1 LVCGN
6 DGESNILYFNE
17 GGLFAT
23 LPAWSS
29 GQTNSTRGV
38 ALGDVDADGDLDL
51 ICGNGPIFGQSNTLY
66 FNEGGLF
73 ATLPAWSS
81 GPTDRTR
88 GVVLGDVDAD
98 GDVDLVCGNAGR
110 STLYRNER
118 NPVLKGDPAAPQN
131 HLPNN
136 SAFATA
142 VSFAHADTNL
152 YRVSA
157 RLFDVESDP
166 VWIVAEYQFDGA
178 PQWFPAVLDNQPSGI
193 GPLPTSP
200 DGVAHTIHWDVS
212 TVPFDSRDVILRL
225 RVVSVPQRV
234 SPMQHIASH
243 TIRIGS
249 IEPVRGELAVSTT
262 SLSFT
267 TVTLGD
273 TTSAA
278 LSLWN
283 RGKSLI
289 RVTNLQPTSTNT
301 HIDQSAPFSIASGG
315 RVDLTLFYAPLDAGS
330 DPGALRI
337 ESDGLLTPIVIVDL
351 DAVVRRVNFI
361 VTNLYPQ
368 GEISQGVELSIAA
381 VMADSVHA
389 DSALVFFRKGG
400 AKAFRDVRL
409 TQIADPVNEQY
420 VGGVPAD
427 SISSRGVEYY
437 VKVFNGAASNEST
450 IERLHQRVKDTAFPS
465 AQPPAVYRMVSIPLE
480 MEGTILGTL
489 GDDLGV
495 QDATRWRMFGYD
507 DNAAR
512 YVALPNDSIFS
523 FDQGRA
529 YWLISNESRTLDTGP
544 AEGLSTPT
552 DRPSEI
558 ELSPGWNM
566 IGNPFNFP
574 VAWDSMTVGTL
585 TMAEAESTTVEPPI
599 GWVVGAGYQYGV
611 RTLEPFDG
619 YWVKNVTASSVTL
632 KIPPVEA
639 DDGSAP
645 TVELIAQRSESAW
658 RLGIAASS
666 AEVVDR
672 HNYIGMQDAARTAW
686 DRFDRSEAPISPGNA
701 LSLYFSHDDWEGRPG
716 YYSVDIRGRDE
727 SLKGNP
733 VLDLVAE
740 PDAWG
745 QVWYFDV
752 AKNFSHEPAGDKI
765 TLEFSG
771 IEGPPREAKLYLIDR
786 HLDRLIDLRQQTIY
800 SFFLAKRDVVP
811 EDDARF
817 AVLVGSEAFID
828 SHGDELPRLPTTT
841 ALHQNYPNPF
851 NPSTVIRYELAQAG
865 RVDLRIYDA
874 RGALVKVVEAGH
886 RPPGR
891 YEVGWG
897 GENKRGAMV
906 ASGVYFYRLTAGDK
920 TLTKKMVLLK

>member
-1 LVCGN
+1 LNEGGLFAVLPAWSSGLANQTYGVALGDVDGDGDLDLVCGHKPGGPSLLYSGTLYLNEGGLFAVLPAWSSGHLTYTNSVTLGDVDGDGDLELVCGNPADRSTLYENEGGLFATLPAWSSSQTRNTSVVVLGDVDGDGDLDLVCGNSGNIPESNTLYLNEGGLFAAVPAWSSGQANRTNGMALGDVDGDGDLDLVCGNHGDANTLYLNEGGLFAAVPAWSSGQANHTNGVALGDVDSDGDLDLVCGNLGESNTLYLNEGGLFAAVPAWSSGQTNRTDGVALGDVDGDGDLDLVCGNYQEKSTLYLNEGGLFATLPVWSSGQANWTLGVALGDVDGDGDLDLVCGN

-437 VKVFNGAASNEST
+437 VKVFNGAAS
-450 IERLHQRVKDTAFPS
+450 
-465 AQPPAVYRMVSIPLE
+465 PAGEGHSIPKCPTPR
-480 MEGTILGTL
+480 GVPDGFHSARDG
-489 GDDLGV
+489 GD
-495 QDATRWRMFGYD
+495 
-507 DNAAR
+507 N
-512 YVALPNDSIFS
+512 
-523 FDQGRA
+523 
-529 YWLISNESRTLDTGP
+529 
-544 AEGLSTPT
+544 
-552 DRPSEI
+552 
-558 ELSPGWNM
+558 
-566 IGNPFNFP
+566 
-574 VAWDSMTVGTL
+574 
-585 TMAEAESTTVEPPI
+585 
-599 GWVVGAGYQYGV
+599 
-611 RTLEPFDG
+611 
-619 YWVKNVTASSVTL
+619 
-632 KIPPVEA
+632 
-639 DDGSAP
+639 
-645 TVELIAQRSESAW
+645 
-658 RLGIAASS
+658 
-666 AEVVDR
+666 
-672 HNYIGMQDAARTAW
+672 
-686 DRFDRSEAPISPGNA
+686 
-701 LSLYFSHDDWEGRPG
+701 PG
-716 YYSVDIRGRDE
+716 YTR
-727 SLKGNP
+727 
-733 VLDLVAE
+733 
-740 PDAWG
+740 
-745 QVWYFDV
+745 
-752 AKNFSHEPAGDKI
+752 
-765 TLEFSG
+765 
-771 IEGPPREAKLYLIDR
+771 
-786 HLDRLIDLRQQTIY
+786 
-800 SFFLAKRDVVP
+800 
-811 EDDARF
+811 
-817 AVLVGSEAFID
+817 
-828 SHGDELPRLPTTT
+828 
-841 ALHQNYPNPF
+841 
-851 NPSTVIRYELAQAG
+851 
-865 RVDLRIYDA
+865 
-874 RGALVKVVEAGH
+874 
-886 RPPGR
+886 
-891 YEVGWG
+891 
-897 GENKRGAMV
+897 
-906 ASGVYFYRLTAGDK
+906 
-920 TLTKKMVLLK
+920 